1 MSADLAFFIQM
12 EMPLLTPYVHTSDE
26 IHQPHT
32 TAVCPLCR
40 QDFIITW
47 NTVLH
52 SQVFLTQ
59 LPLSIMKACQ
69 HTCLAM
75 AGVFALKTIDRDE
88 KKKYGIKTE
97 ETKGKKQLHNTQSLN
112 NKTCIILTFHVI
124 AIDWI
129 KDKEQRNKNND
140 KNKVYKIYIYI

>member
-1 MSADLAFFIQM
+1 
-12 EMPLLTPYVHTSDE
+12 
-26 IHQPHT
+26 
-32 TAVCPLCR
+32 
-40 QDFIITW
+40 
-47 NTVLH
+47 
-52 SQVFLTQ
+52 
-59 LPLSIMKACQ
+59 
-69 HTCLAM
+69 M

-124 AIDWI
+124 AFDWI

-140 KNKVYKIYIYI
+140 KNKVYKIYIYIYTKNNKKNSKM